1 MVDFF
6 EFVLASGPQPP
17 GSRPEASTNSK
28 KSAKAQWKFNSQKGM
43 KNKLLAKAEFEQVT
57 AEFPQKDDL
66 TIETQRQMVLMGV
79 I

>member
-1 MVDFF
+1 
-6 EFVLASGPQPP
+6 
-17 GSRPEASTNSK
+17 
-28 KSAKAQWKFNSQKGM
+28 M